1 MRTDTQCPDHGERGE
16 PGEVTGAGLCEATL
30 REKGRSPEEVCLR
43 TPRQGISEAIPDSLK
58 N

>member
-1 MRTDTQCPDHGERGE
+1 MQCPDRGERGE

-30 REKGRSPEEVCLR
+30 REKGCLPEEVCLR
-43 TPRQGISEAIPDSLK
+43 IPRQGISEATPDSLE

>member
-1 MRTDTQCPDHGERGE
+1 MQCPDRGERGE
-16 PGEVTGAGLCEATL
+16 PGEVTGAGLCEASL

-43 TPRQGISEAIPDSLK
+43 TPRQGISEAIPDSLE